1 MPVNERRK
9 DIKLPLKIIFTEEGA
24 SALMNQKV
32 KINRLKMGD
41 QSDEYGISLETVNP
55 AFLQRMVMADYI
67 SKIEVAGVEP
77 VASRAEIIDLS
88 KLIIYNIL
96 YRNYSVVSLEQIL
109 GTDPVKKWN
118 HANPSQVIDGKTQF
132 QEGAVQKYIQEHSEE
147 LADLRKE
154 ILEPIYD
161 AIAKDES
168 MMDDEKRTRTNILQ
182 NLLVHAN
189 SLVWFV
195 MLKFYKT
202 REYLYLIRDVRL
214 CLREYLSK
222 STIAEYATLML
233 MELASN
239 IENLNILKEA
249 KLFYKTERVHIQ
261 KVLQDPTLRLP
272 VIEEMRKKNN
282 LLTFSWKLGGTSM
295 AIGTRRRFQVIL
307 YDQDI
312 NYKETRE
319 TLEATKIADVKRYN
333 LSEYYKK
340 LHNSGNELE
349 LGMFYLSFLDEACE
363 TMGIKFESMVNQTQY
378 TGQTIT
384 TLTFT
389 L

>member
-1 MPVNERRK
+1 MPVSKRTKNIE
-9 DIKLPLKIIFTEEGA
+9 LPLKIIFTETGS

-41 QSDEYGISLETVNP
+41 QSDEYGIFLETVTP
-55 AFLQRMVMADYI
+55 ASLERMIMADYI

-77 VASRAEIIDLS
+77 VSSRAEIIDLS
-88 KLIIYNIL
+88 KLIIFSIL
-96 YRNYSVVSLEQIL
+96 YRTYSLVSLEQIL
-109 GTDPVKKWN
+109 AADPVKKWN
-118 HANPSQVIDGKTQF
+118 HANPSQVIDEKTQF
-132 QEGAVQKYIQEHSEE
+132 KEGEVQQYLQDNAEGLAEIQ
-147 LADLRKE
+147 KE
-154 ILEPIYD
+154 ILEPVYKNITD
-161 AIAKDES
+161 DKTLLP
-168 MMDDEKRTRTNILQ
+168 DEKQSRTRILQ
-182 NLLVHAN
+182 NFLFFTNPLT
-189 SLVWFV
+189 WFV
-195 MLKFYKT
+195 LLRFRT
-202 REYLYLIRDVRL
+202 SREYLYLIRNVQL
-214 CLREYLSK
+214 CLREFLQK
-222 STIAEYATLML
+222 SNIAEYTALML

-239 IENLNILKEA
+239 IENVNILKEA
-249 KLFYKTERVHIQ
+249 KLFYKTDRVHIH
-261 KVLQDPTLRLP
+261 KVLQDPNLRLP

-295 AIGTRRRFQVIL
+295 AIGTRGRFQVIL
-307 YDQDI
+307 YDQDV
-312 NYKETRE
+312 NYRETRE
-319 TLEATKIADVKRYN
+319 TLDATKTADVKRYN

-340 LHNSGNELE
+340 LYNSGNELE